1 MTYHNA
7 QSQVVCCLWL
17 LWSSVLQLM
26 AAGAVLVAQCPTA
39 FHMTGKAVIFLKISK
54 IKLSR
59 DPTILLLD
67 IDSKVVKPEA
77 QIATAASL
85 SKATSWKPP
94 IPISG
99 WSDTRW

>member
-26 AAGAVLVAQCPTA
+26 AAGAVLAQCPTA
-39 FHMTGKAVIFLKISK
+39 FHMTVKAVIFLKISK

-59 DPTILLLD
+59 DPAILLLD

-94 IPISG
+94 MPVSG